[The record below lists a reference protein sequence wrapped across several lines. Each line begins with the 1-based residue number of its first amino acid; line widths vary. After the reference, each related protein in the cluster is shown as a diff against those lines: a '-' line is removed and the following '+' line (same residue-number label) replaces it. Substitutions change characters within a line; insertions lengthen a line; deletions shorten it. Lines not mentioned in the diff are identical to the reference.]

1 MKPDNIFY
9 HWAQAVGKAF
19 APLSKPQ
26 ALMLAAASLGVA
38 QARSCT
44 LSRVAQ
50 KLFRLGSLPAVERR
64 LQRFLS
70 NDKVDWQEGSLCLAR
85 WLLPAVLRG
94 RGRRSTKPVVLLVDE
109 TALQDHLKIMVV
121 ALAWRGRALPLAWW
135 CYPQD
140 QYPLPQV
147 ELIDTLLGQVAAALP
162 PDLPVLVEADRG
174 IGCSP
179 DLMAAVEQRHWYFL
193 FRVQGSVRLD
203 LGAGR
208 QVSYAE
214 LIPHP
219 SRCCAQAV
227 RAFKK
232 AGWVACRALGYWKVG
247 QEEPWLLL
255 TNWPEATTTDY
266 ATRMWEE
273 AAFRDVKS
281 NGFNWQRSHV
291 YQPAHANR
299 LWLILAVAYGWVV
312 SLGQQVREQTE
323 LFRQVAHG
331 ARKRF
336 SVFQLGLR
344 WLELCLNQGE
354 KLFYEPHFDYP

>member
-1 MKPDNIFY
+1 MKHDTIIY

-26 ALMLAAASLGVA
+26 AATLAAASLGVA
-38 QARSCT
+38 EARSCT

-70 NDKVDWQEGSLCLAR
+70 NERVDWKAGSICLAQ
-85 WLLPAVLRG
+85 WLLPGLLPG
-94 RGRRSTKPVVLLVDE
+94 PKSKKPVVLLVDE
-109 TALQDHLKIMVV
+109 TALQEHLKIMVV

-147 ELIDTLLGQVAAALP
+147 ELINTLLGQVAAALP
-162 PDLPVLVEADRG
+162 PDRPVLVQADRG

-179 DLMAAVEQRHWYFL
+179 DLMTAVAERRWFFL

-208 QVSYAE
+208 QLRYAE
-214 LIPHP
+214 LIAHP
-219 SRCCAQAV
+219 GRCCAQAV

-232 AGWVACRALGYWKVG
+232 AGWVACRALGYWKAG
-247 QEEPWLLL
+247 QPEPWLLL
-255 TNWPEATTTDY
+255 TNWPAATTADY
-266 ATRMWEE
+266 GLRMWEE

-291 YQPAHANR
+291 YLPAHANR
-299 LWLILAVAYGWVV
+299 LWLILALAYGWVV
-312 SLGQQVREQTE
+312 SLGSQVREQTE
-323 LFRQVAHG
+323 RFRQVAHG
-331 ARKRF
+331 AKERF
-336 SVFQLGLR
+336 SAFQLGLR

-354 KLFYEPHFDYP
+354 TLSYEPHFDDP